1 MPMFGDGRAGLA
13 RLVAVVMTVSLVV
26 IACSSGL
33 TQTPA
38 ADTPPQPQPA
48 TPTELPEAVGET
60 TAGRSSPGDA
70 ATPSPEPTW
79 PSPDGG
85 PEVSLGIQPAAPA
98 RSAALASPVPTPETS
113 RLAPAPIAEPGAVE
127 SAAPTATS
135 IPNAGAGPTAE
146 PSLPA
151 VSRVLDVEPPRGLPD
166 IDVSRY
172 RQLLARDVIRPI
184 YDPVFVPASEADTSP
199 NELVMGVVVNGEAKA
214 YPITPLIRREMVN
227 DELGGVPILVTW

>member
-1 MPMFGDGRAGLA
+1 MALA
-13 RLVAVVMTVSLVV
+13 RRRPRGVVGDTACGPGTVGG
-26 IACSSGL
+26 ACL
-33 TQTPA
+33 
-38 ADTPPQPQPA
+38 
-48 TPTELPEAVGET
+48 
-60 TAGRSSPGDA
+60 
-70 ATPSPEPTW
+70 
-79 PSPDGG
+79 
-85 PEVSLGIQPAAPA
+85 A
-98 RSAALASPVPTPETS
+98 RSDARTS
-113 RLAPAPIAEPGAVE
+113 GPAPAPTAEPGAVE

-146 PSLPA
+146 SSLPA
-151 VSRVLDVEPPRGLPD
+151 TSRVLDVEPPRGLPD